1 MEVMGICAICGRAA
15 KLYTCPL
22 CGKLVC
28 GQCMDLRKGV
38 CLHCTYGKRGGE
50 KTFFPGEGKPDDTGN
65 LR

>member
-28 GQCMDLRKGV
+28 GQCMDQ
-38 CLHCTYGKRGGE
+38 KRGMCLSCTQG
-50 KTFFPGEGKPDDTGN
+50 TRGKPKN
-65 LR
+65 SKF